1 MPAREGELTILLGDY
16 LQWLSGGDTVSPIH
30 RVLLPP
36 AGAERFSFT
45 YFAYP
50 SYAAS
55 VPPDV
60 ARRAAR
66 RRRRRRRRQR
76 GLPNI
81 NTLTAEGAEGERM
94 LSERPFGEILEDKW
108 RGVASN
114 KLAG

>member
-1 MPAREGELTILLGDY
+1 M
-16 LQWLSGGDTVSPIH
+16 
-30 RVLLPP
+30 LLPP

-66 RRRRRRRRQR
+66 RRRRRRQR
-76 GLPNI
+76 GVPSI
-81 NTLTAEGAEGERM
+81 NTLTAEGAEGERV
-94 LSERPFGEILEDKW
+94 LSERPFGEILEEKW

-114 KLAG
+114 KLDG

>member
-1 MPAREGELTILLGDY
+1 M
-16 LQWLSGGDTVSPIH
+16 
-30 RVLLPP
+30 LLPP
-36 AGAERFSFT
+36 AGAERYSFT

-50 SYAAS
+50 SYAAR

-66 RRRRRRRRQR
+66 RRRRRRR
-76 GLPNI
+76 GAPSI
-81 NTLTAEGAEGERM
+81 NTLTAEGAQGERM

>member
-1 MPAREGELTILLGDY
+1 M
-16 LQWLSGGDTVSPIH
+16 
-30 RVLLPP
+30 LLPP
-36 AGAERFSFT
+36 AGAERYSFT

-50 SYAAS
+50 SYAAR

-66 RRRRRRRRQR
+66 QRRRRRRRGAPR
-76 GLPNI
+76 I
-81 NTLTAEGAEGERM
+81 NTLAAEGAQGARM

>member
-1 MPAREGELTILLGDY
+1 MI
-16 LQWLSGGDTVSPIH
+16 
-30 RVLLPP
+30 LPP
-36 AGAERFSFT
+36 AGAERYSFT

-50 SYAAS
+50 SYAAR

-66 RRRRRRRRQR
+66 RRRRRR
-76 GLPNI
+76 GAPSI
-81 NTLTAEGAEGERM
+81 NTLSAEGAQGERM

>member
-1 MPAREGELTILLGDY
+1 M
-16 LQWLSGGDTVSPIH
+16 SPIH

-36 AGAERFSFT
+36 AGAERYSFT

-50 SYAAS
+50 SYAAR

-66 RRRRRRRRQR
+66 RRRRRR
-76 GLPNI
+76 GAPSI
-81 NTLTAEGAEGERM
+81 NTLSAEGAQGERM

>member
-1 MPAREGELTILLGDY
+1 M
-16 LQWLSGGDTVSPIH
+16 SPVH

-36 AGAERFSFT
+36 AGAERYSFT

-50 SYAAS
+50 SYAAR

-66 RRRRRRRRQR
+66 RRRRRRRR
-76 GLPNI
+76 GAPSI
-81 NTLTAEGAEGERM
+81 NTLTAEGAQGERM

>member
-1 MPAREGELTILLGDY
+1 M
-16 LQWLSGGDTVSPIH
+16 
-30 RVLLPP
+30 LLPP

-66 RRRRRRRRQR
+66 RRRRRRRRRRQR
-76 GLPNI
+76 GVPSI
-81 NTLTAEGAEGERM
+81 NTLTAEGAEGERV
-94 LSERPFGEILEDKW
+94 LSERPFGEILEEKW

-114 KLAG
+114 KLDG

>member
-1 MPAREGELTILLGDY
+1 M
-16 LQWLSGGDTVSPIH
+16 SPVH

-36 AGAERFSFT
+36 AGAERYSFT

-50 SYAAS
+50 SYAAR

-66 RRRRRRRRQR
+66 RRRRRRRR
-76 GLPNI
+76 GAPSI
-81 NTLTAEGAEGERM
+81 NTLTAEAAQGERM

>member
-1 MPAREGELTILLGDY
+1 M
-16 LQWLSGGDTVSPIH
+16 SPIH

-55 VPPDV
+55 VPPDI

-76 GLPNI
+76 GVLNI
-81 NTLTAEGAEGERM
+81 NTLTAEGADGERM

-114 KLAG
+114 RLAG

>member
-1 MPAREGELTILLGDY
+1 M
-16 LQWLSGGDTVSPIH
+16 SPVH

-36 AGAERFSFT
+36 AGAERYSFT

-50 SYAAS
+50 SYAAR

-66 RRRRRRRRQR
+66 RRRRRRR
-76 GLPNI
+76 GAPSI
-81 NTLTAEGAEGERM
+81 NTLTAEAAQGGRM

-108 RGVASN
+108 RGVAGN

>member
-1 MPAREGELTILLGDY
+1 M
-16 LQWLSGGDTVSPIH
+16 
-30 RVLLPP
+30 LLPP
-36 AGAERFSFT
+36 AGAERYSFT

-50 SYAAS
+50 SYAAR

-66 RRRRRRRRQR
+66 RRRRRR
-76 GLPNI
+76 GAPSI
-81 NTLTAEGAEGERM
+81 NTLAAEGARGERM
-94 LSERPFGEILEDKW
+94 LSARPFGEILEDKW

>member
-1 MPAREGELTILLGDY
+1 M
-16 LQWLSGGDTVSPIH
+16 
-30 RVLLPP
+30 LLPP
-36 AGAERFSFT
+36 AGAERYSFT

-50 SYAAS
+50 SYAAR

-66 RRRRRRRRQR
+66 RRRRRR
-76 GLPNI
+76 GAPSI
-81 NTLTAEGAEGERM
+81 NTLTAEAAQGERM

>member
-1 MPAREGELTILLGDY
+1 M
-16 LQWLSGGDTVSPIH
+16 SPIH

-36 AGAERFSFT
+36 AGEERYSFT

-50 SYAAS
+50 SYAAR

-66 RRRRRRRRQR
+66 RRRRRR
-76 GLPNI
+76 GAPSI
-81 NTLTAEGAEGERM
+81 NTLTAEGAQGERM

>member
-1 MPAREGELTILLGDY
+1 M
-16 LQWLSGGDTVSPIH
+16 
-30 RVLLPP
+30 LLPP
-36 AGAERFSFT
+36 AGAERYSFT

-50 SYAAS
+50 SYAAR
-55 VPPDV
+55 VPPEV

-66 RRRRRRRRQR
+66 RRRRRR
-76 GLPNI
+76 GAPSI
-81 NTLTAEGAEGERM
+81 NTLTAEGAQGERM

>member
-1 MPAREGELTILLGDY
+1 M
-16 LQWLSGGDTVSPIH
+16 SPIH

-36 AGAERFSFT
+36 AGAERYSFT

-50 SYAAS
+50 SYAAR

-66 RRRRRRRRQR
+66 RRRRRR
-76 GLPNI
+76 GAPSI
-81 NTLTAEGAEGERM
+81 NTLTADGAQGERM
-94 LSERPFGEILEDKW
+94 LTERPFGEILEDKW
-108 RGVASN
+108 RGVAGN

>member
-1 MPAREGELTILLGDY
+1 M
-16 LQWLSGGDTVSPIH
+16 SPIH

-36 AGAERFSFT
+36 AGAERYSFT

-50 SYAAS
+50 SYAAR

-66 RRRRRRRRQR
+66 RRRRRR
-76 GLPNI
+76 GAPSI
-81 NTLTAEGAEGERM
+81 NTLAAEGAQGERM
-94 LSERPFGEILEDKW
+94 LSEQPFGEILEDKW

>member
-1 MPAREGELTILLGDY
+1 M
-16 LQWLSGGDTVSPIH
+16 SPIH

-36 AGAERFSFT
+36 AGAERYSFT

-50 SYAAS
+50 SYAAR
-55 VPPDV
+55 VPPEV

-66 RRRRRRRRQR
+66 RRRRRR
-76 GLPNI
+76 GAPSI
-81 NTLTAEGAEGERM
+81 NTLTAEGAQGERM

>member
-1 MPAREGELTILLGDY
+1 M
-16 LQWLSGGDTVSPIH
+16 
-30 RVLLPP
+30 LLPP
-36 AGAERFSFT
+36 AGAERYSFT

-50 SYAAS
+50 SYAAR

-66 RRRRRRRRQR
+66 RRRRRR
-76 GLPNI
+76 GAPSI
-81 NTLTAEGAEGERM
+81 NTLTAEGAQGERM

>member
-1 MPAREGELTILLGDY
+1 M
-16 LQWLSGGDTVSPIH
+16 SPVH

-36 AGAERFSFT
+36 AGAERYSFT

-50 SYAAS
+50 SYAAR
-55 VPPDV
+55 VPPEV

-66 RRRRRRRRQR
+66 RRRRRR
-76 GLPNI
+76 GAPSI
-81 NTLTAEGAEGERM
+81 NTLTAEGAQGERM

>member
-1 MPAREGELTILLGDY
+1 M
-16 LQWLSGGDTVSPIH
+16 SPVH

-36 AGAERFSFT
+36 AGAERYSFT

-50 SYAAS
+50 SYAAR

-66 RRRRRRRRQR
+66 RRRRRR
-76 GLPNI
+76 GAPSI
-81 NTLTAEGAEGERM
+81 NTLTAEGAQGERM

>member
-1 MPAREGELTILLGDY
+1 
-16 LQWLSGGDTVSPIH
+16 
-30 RVLLPP
+30 VLLPP
-36 AGAERFSFT
+36 AGAERYSFT

-50 SYAAS
+50 SYAAR
-55 VPPDV
+55 VPPEV

-66 RRRRRRRRQR
+66 RRRWRR
-76 GLPNI
+76 GAPSI
-81 NTLTAEGAEGERM
+81 NTLTAEGAQGERM

>member
-1 MPAREGELTILLGDY
+1 
-16 LQWLSGGDTVSPIH
+16 
-30 RVLLPP
+30 VLLPP
-36 AGAERFSFT
+36 AGAERYSFT

-50 SYAAS
+50 SYAAR

-66 RRRRRRRRQR
+66 RRRRRR
-76 GLPNI
+76 GAPSI
-81 NTLTAEGAEGERM
+81 NTLTAEGAQGERM

>member
-1 MPAREGELTILLGDY
+1 M
-16 LQWLSGGDTVSPIH
+16 
-30 RVLLPP
+30 LLPP
-36 AGAERFSFT
+36 AGAERYSCT

-50 SYAAS
+50 SYAAR

-66 RRRRRRRRQR
+66 RRRRRR
-76 GLPNI
+76 GAPSI
-81 NTLTAEGAEGERM
+81 NTLTAEGAQGERM

>member
-1 MPAREGELTILLGDY
+1 M
-16 LQWLSGGDTVSPIH
+16 SPIH

-76 GLPNI
+76 GVPSI
-81 NTLTAEGAEGERM
+81 NTLTAEGAEGERV
-94 LSERPFGEILEDKW
+94 LSERPFGEILEEKW

-114 KLAG
+114 KLDG

>member
-1 MPAREGELTILLGDY
+1 
-16 LQWLSGGDTVSPIH
+16 
-30 RVLLPP
+30 VLLPP
-36 AGAERFSFT
+36 AGAERYSFT

-50 SYAAS
+50 SYAAR

-66 RRRRRRRRQR
+66 RRRRRR
-76 GLPNI
+76 GAPSI
-81 NTLTAEGAEGERM
+81 NTLSAEGAQGERM

>member
-1 MPAREGELTILLGDY
+1 M
-16 LQWLSGGDTVSPIH
+16 
-30 RVLLPP
+30 LLPP
-36 AGAERFSFT
+36 AGAERYSFT

-50 SYAAS
+50 SYAAR

-66 RRRRRRRRQR
+66 RRRRRR
-76 GLPNI
+76 GAPSI
-81 NTLTAEGAEGERM
+81 NTLSAEGAQGERM